1 MKVVSYLN
9 LFGNNDFISCE
20 EENVLIKDN
29 TKYLPLELV
38 ESNGF
43 YILPSWVEEVEFE

>member
-1 MKVVSYLN
+1 MKVVSYVH
-9 LFGNNDFISCE
+9 LFGDNDFLSCE

-29 TKYLPLELV
+29 TKYLSLELV
-38 ESNGF
+38 EANGF